1 MPIKKIRSSAILTLL
16 KVQLKSF
23 MSLDLPQDYHKMRK
37 HKEEK
42 VFGVVRLTFL
52 TSQGSSEA
60 GLSAKVDKSV
70 VYFKNVQ

>member
-1 MPIKKIRSSAILTLL
+1 
-16 KVQLKSF
+16 